1 MNGLTAAKAL
11 RRSVEQAGGTMR
23 ISVPALGDAFGRG
36 RMTAR
41 ARAGIEHV
49 LARAGL
55 AVTPGLN
62 EPGDGW
68 VTLRATAPVVP
79 ADAAVRP
86 RVPASLAAA
95 AAFLLPFL
103 LAAALVLPN
112 DEPSPQPERAART
125 VDPRAQLLD
134 RANTALLAG
143 DYREAI
149 ALTGRADPARVP
161 RLRAQLVA
169 ALTHQAELALYDRAY
184 PRAIRLARR
193 AARFGS
199 APGAGELVRD
209 AQAAVARQRRRER
222 RAAARRARERRARE
236 ARERSAQQPPAPT
249 PPTTTAG

>member
-1 MNGLTAAKAL
+1 MNGLTAAKGL

-23 ISVPALGDAFGRG
+23 ISVAALGDAFGRG
-36 RMTAR
+36 RLTVR
-41 ARAGIEHV
+41 ARAGIEHA

-68 VTLRATAPVVP
+68 VTLRLATPVAPP
-79 ADAAVRP
+79 AGASGP

-103 LAAALVLPN
+103 LAAAIVLPN
-112 DEPSPQPERAART
+112 DEPAPAPEPAART
-125 VDPRAQLLD
+125 VDPRTQLLD

-143 DYREAI
+143 DYRQAI

-161 RLRAQLVA
+161 RLRAQVVA
-169 ALTHQAELALYDRAY
+169 ALTHQADVALGDRAY

-193 AARFGS
+193 AARFGR
-199 APGAGELVRD
+199 APGAAEIVRK
-209 AQAAVARQRRRER
+209 AQAAVERRRRSER
-222 RAAARRARERRARE
+222 RAARRARERRARE
-236 ARERSAQQPPAPT
+236 AREREAAQQRPAPT
-249 PPTTTAG
+249 PPTEG